1 MQDQKDRRNG
11 SRELEVKTLSEKKRL
26 LLVDDESS
34 IRKPLADYL
43 GDNGFRVREA
53 ADAAEA
59 RHLLDGYEFDIIVLD
74 VMMPGEDGLSLCRH
88 IRETHDIPV
97 VLLTAKGEDTDRIVG
112 LEIGADD
119 YVPKPFNPREL
130 LARLKAVMRR
140 ADAPPRMQEDAR
152 ALVFGDWVLRLDE
165 RVLMDRDG
173 VSTALSTGEYNLLH
187 AMLVRPRTV
196 LSREQLL
203 ELSRGRESH
212 AFDRSIDNMVSRV
225 RRKIEADPKNPEI
238 LKTVWG
244 GGYILAADVTPE

>member
-1 MQDQKDRRNG
+1 M
-11 SRELEVKTLSEKKRL
+11 SEKKRL
-26 LLVDDESS
+26 LLVDDENS
-34 IRKPLADYL
+34 IRKPLAEYL
-43 GDNGFRVREA
+43 GENGFRVRDA

-59 RHLLDGYEFDIIVLD
+59 RRLLAGHQFDIIVLD

-88 IRETHDIPV
+88 VREAHDIPV
-97 VLLTAKGEDTDRIVG
+97 VMLTAKGEETDRIIG

-119 YVPKPFNPREL
+119 YVAKPFNPREL
-130 LARLKAVMRR
+130 LARLKAVIRR
-140 ADAPPRMQEDAR
+140 SEAPPRMQEDTR

-187 AMLVRPRTV
+187 AMLIRPRTV

-203 ELSRGRESH
+203 ELSRGRESN
-212 AFDRSIDNMVSRV
+212 AFDRSVDNMVSRV
-225 RRKIEADPKNPEI
+225 RRKIEADPKSPEI

-244 GGYILAADVTPE
+244 GGYMLAADVTPE

>member
-1 MQDQKDRRNG
+1 M
-11 SRELEVKTLSEKKRL
+11 TEKRRL
-26 LLVDDESS
+26 LLVDDEDT
-34 IRKPLADYL
+34 IRKPLAEYL

-59 RHLLDGYEFDIIVLD
+59 RCLLSGHQFDVIVLD

-88 IRETHDIPV
+88 VREAHDIPV
-97 VLLTAKGEDTDRIVG
+97 VMLTAKGEDTDRIVG

-119 YVPKPFNPREL
+119 YVAKPFNPREL
-130 LARLKAVMRR
+130 LARLKAVLRR
-140 ADAPPRMQEDAR
+140 AEAPPRMQEDTRTLA
-152 ALVFGDWVLRLDE
+152 FGDWVLRLDE
-165 RVLMDRDG
+165 RVLMDLEG

-203 ELSRGRESH
+203 ELSRGRESN

-225 RRKIEADPKNPEI
+225 RRKIEADPKSPEI